1 MNKYLI
7 ALLAACACATASA
20 GVINFDDLPGD
31 PTQALDSGYAGF
43 DWTNMGTIRSDAAP
57 GTGFET
63 GVVSPTNA
71 AYNWYGLTATISTAD
86 GKAFTF
92 AGAHFTSAYVEQEIS
107 FEAYRNGEL
116 LLSSGAYT
124 LDTLTPRWIGLNWT
138 GIDTLVIYNSS
149 GTQWAMDDF
158 TVPEPATLALFG
170 SSLAGL
176 LAGRRV
182 RRRW

>member
-1 MNKYLI
+1 MNKLII
-7 ALLAACACATASA
+7 ALLAAFACSTASA

-43 DWTNMGTIRSDAAP
+43 NWTNMGAIRSDAAP

-63 GVVSPTNA
+63 GVVSPANA
-71 AYNWYGLTATISTAD
+71 AYNWYGLTATISTAN
-86 GKAFTF
+86 GNAFTF
-92 AGAHFTSAYVEQEIS
+92 AGAAFTSAYVDQEIS

-116 LLSSGAYT
+116 LLASGAYT
-124 LDTLTPRWIGLNWT
+124 LDTLTPQWIGLNWS

-176 LAGRRV
+176 LVSRRA
-182 RRRW
+182 RRRR